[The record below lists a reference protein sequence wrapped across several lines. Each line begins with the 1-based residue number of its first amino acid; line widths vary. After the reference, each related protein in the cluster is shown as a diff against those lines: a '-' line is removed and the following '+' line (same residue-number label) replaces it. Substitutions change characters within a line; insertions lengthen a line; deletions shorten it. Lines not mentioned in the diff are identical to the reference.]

1 LNWSWRLKLLSTVL
15 DKSGGTPTGMIWGVT
30 PADTGSYVD
39 PSSGSVLVLDPTFDP
54 STIESQE
61 YLLGFCD
68 RFFEQEFASL
78 ISKDFVCPYNAFNE
92 WLVNAANGTLESDAD
107 SFIYDEYCE
116 GATGIPLSPEVFNP
130 CISAWA
136 VEKGERSLFLRNGE
150 VEVIFFFFQGRVR
163 FDSPFEILNDEW
175 NLMEDW
181 MSKERTI
188 APEEV
193 NKMYQTSLDFWWF
206 DTNGSM
212 LSSAYTSAGI
222 ALAVSGLIVFI
233 SSRSF
238 ILTLFALITIA
249 YVLASTT
256 AMLVASG
263 WTLGFLE
270 SICFAILIGISCD
283 FVIHFCHAY
292 AHLPGEV
299 DRHYRTKFALV
310 RMGPSILAAAF
321 TTICSAAI
329 MLFTVISF
337 FQQFALILF
346 YTIIQATVGSFVV
359 FTAFADCVGPS
370 NPTYLVDSL
379 FSSKANNEMKEKETI
394 SKETKKVDSQNFNA
408 TTVTAGSV
416 NTQMATKVAINDSD
430 IEVET

>member
-1 LNWSWRLKLLSTVL
+1 VK
-15 DKSGGTPTGMIWGVT
+15 
-30 PADTGSYVD
+30 
-39 PSSGSVLVLDPTFDP
+39 
-54 STIESQE
+54 
-61 YLLGFCD
+61 
-68 RFFEQEFASL
+68 
-78 ISKDFVCPYNAFNE
+78 
-92 WLVNAANGTLESDAD
+92 
-107 SFIYDEYCE
+107 
-116 GATGIPLSPEVFNP
+116 
-130 CISAWA
+130 
-136 VEKGERSLFLRNGE
+136 
-150 VEVIFFFFQGRVR
+150 VIFFFFQGRVR
-163 FDSPFEILNDEW
+163 FDSPFQILDDEF
-175 NLMEDW
+175 NLIEDW
-181 MSKERTI
+181 LSKERMI
-188 APEEV
+188 APEEA
-193 NKMYQTSLDFWWF
+193 NKMYQTSIDFWWF

-212 LSSAYTSAGI
+212 LRSAYASAGI
-222 ALAVSGLIVFI
+222 ALAISGLIVFI

-346 YTIIQATVGSFVV
+346 YTIIQATIGSFVV
-359 FTAFADCVGPS
+359 FTAFTDCIGPS
-370 NPTYLVDSL
+370 NPTYLVDSI
-379 FSSKANNEMKEKETI
+379 FPSKSKEMEK
-394 SKETKKVDSQNFNA
+394 KKAVVQETKKQDLQNIN
-408 TTVTAGSV
+408 TTSVTAGSIH
-416 NTQMATKVAINDSD
+416 TQTVMHVKVHESDSD
-430 IEVET
+430 IEVES